1 MHGRCPRLRRAAH
14 FVAGEYGSETAPAG
28 QPLFGHLLVL
38 PRSDIHGDRI
48 IGSVHVL
55 GQSLGASLLEFRVG
69 FWLEPGG
76 YSEGGVNLGDGGPHG
91 GGVLAVSVAEVL
103 GGFLRELLGFAVV
116 SSAIHRSS
124 RCLVVCY

>member
-1 MHGRCPRLRRAAH
+1 
-14 FVAGEYGSETAPAG
+14 
-28 QPLFGHLLVL
+28 LFGHLKVL
-38 PRSDIHGDRI
+38 PRSAVHGDRI

-76 YSEGGVNLGDGGPHG
+76 YREGGVDLGDGGPHG
-91 GGVLAVSVAEVL
+91 GGVLAVSVAEVF
-103 GGFLRELLGFAVV
+103 GGFLRELLGFAEV